1 MKDYL
6 KNRFALTAEGAKG
19 TSIAILYSTLKNLSF
34 MLPIFL
40 LMYTIQGLLGL
51 GDFSLKATIISYIIV
66 AIIMALVLDKDYK
79 TTYNETYNESANLR
93 ISLAE
98 KLKDLPL
105 SFYASHDLTD
115 LSQTIM
121 KDVETIE
128 HCLSHSIPGFYGF
141 IISFCIVSILLL
153 IGNVRLALAI
163 IIPIL
168 ASILLTFLSKNRQ
181 KKATGE
187 YYKDQRESARIF
199 QELIDSSTEIKAYN
213 LSESKEK
220 EAINFVNKLE
230 KKHVATE
237 ISQVIPVTLS
247 QIVARFALGFAI
259 YFGLKEL
266 IEGNINIL
274 YFSGYLFAA
283 ARLIDGVDQFVIY
296 YGEFMYIDS
305 PVEKIKSIELAN
317 MQEGQRSDIKSFD
330 ISCENLEFS
339 YKDGKKVIDGIS
351 FNSYQDKVSALV
363 GPSGCGKTTVLRL
376 LSRLYDYDKGKI
388 SIDGKEISTVDTKDL
403 FGHISMVFQD
413 VILFNGSVMDNIRL
427 GDLSASDDEVL
438 KAARLA
444 NCDEFV
450 NKLPMGYKTLIGENG
465 SNLSGGE
472 RQRISIARAFL
483 KNAEII
489 LLDEIAASL
498 DVENEKYIQESLN
511 ELTKNKTVV
520 LISHRMKSI
529 QNVDQIIVMNEG
541 KIEALGTHEFLLDN
555 SKTYAKMIESSRLS
569 EEFVYWWRFL

>member
-283 ARLIDGVDQFVIY
+283 ARLIDGVDQFVTY

-541 KIEALGTHEFLLDN
+541 KIEALGTHEFLLNN

-569 EEFVYWWRFL
+569 EEFVY

>member
-6 KNRFALTAEGAKG
+6 KNRFALTDEGAKG
-19 TSIAILYSTLKNLSF
+19 TSIAIFYSTLKNLSF

-40 LMYTIQGLLGL
+40 LMYTIQGLLDL

-79 TTYNETYNESANLR
+79 TTYNETYKESANLR

-283 ARLIDGVDQFVIY
+283 ARLIDGVDQFVTY

>member
-6 KNRFALTAEGAKG
+6 KNRFALTDEGAKG

-40 LMYTIQGLLGL
+40 LMYTIQGLLDL
-51 GDFSLKATIISYIIV
+51 GEFSLKATIISYIIV

-79 TTYNETYNESANLR
+79 TTYNETYKESANLR

-283 ARLIDGVDQFVIY
+283 ARLIDGVDQFVTY

-541 KIEALGTHEFLLDN
+541 KIEALGTHEYLLDN

-569 EEFVYWWRFL
+569 EEFVY

>member
-6 KNRFALTAEGAKG
+6 KNRFALTDEGAKG
-19 TSIAILYSTLKNLSF
+19 TSIAIFYSTLKNLSF

-51 GDFSLKATIISYIIV
+51 GDFSLKATLMFYIIV

-79 TTYNETYNESANLR
+79 TTYNETYKESANLR

-283 ARLIDGVDQFVIY
+283 ARLIDGVDQFVTY

-541 KIEALGTHEFLLDN
+541 KIEALGTHEYLLDN

>member
-283 ARLIDGVDQFVIY
+283 ARLIDGVDQFVTY

-541 KIEALGTHEFLLDN
+541 KIEALGTHEYLLDN

-569 EEFVYWWRFL
+569 EEFVY

>member
-6 KNRFALTAEGAKG
+6 KNRFALTDEGAKG
-19 TSIAILYSTLKNLSF
+19 TSIAIFYSTLKNLSF

-40 LMYTIQGLLGL
+40 LMYTIQGLLDL

-79 TTYNETYNESANLR
+79 TTYNETYKESANLR

-283 ARLIDGVDQFVIY
+283 ARLIDGADQFVTY

-569 EEFVYWWRFL
+569 EEFVY

>member
-6 KNRFALTAEGAKG
+6 KNRFALTDEGAKG
-19 TSIAILYSTLKNLSF
+19 TSIAIFYSTLKNLSF

-51 GDFSLKATIISYIIV
+51 GDFSLKATIISYIII
-66 AIIMALVLDKDYK
+66 AFIMALVLDKDYK
-79 TTYNETYNESANLR
+79 TTYNETYKESANLR

-168 ASILLTFLSKNRQ
+168 ASILLTFLSKNKQ
-181 KKATGE
+181 KKATGK

-220 EAINFVNKLE
+220 QAIHFVNKLE
-230 KKHVATE
+230 KNHIATE

-247 QIVARFALGFAI
+247 QIVAKFALGFVM

-266 IEGNINIL
+266 NEGNINIL

-283 ARLIDGVDQFVIY
+283 ARLIDGVDQFTTF

-305 PVEKIKSIELAN
+305 PVEKIKAIELAN
-317 MQEGQRSDIKSFD
+317 MQKGHRSDLKSFD
-330 ISCENLEFS
+330 ITCENLEFS
-339 YKDGKKVIDGIS
+339 YKDGKKVIDNVS
-351 FNSYQDKVSALV
+351 FKSKQDKVSALV
-363 GPSGCGKTTVLRL
+363 GPSGCGKTTLLRL

-388 SIDGKEISTVDTKDL
+388 TIDGKEINAIDTKDL
-403 FGHISMVFQD
+403 FSHISMVFQD
-413 VILFNGSVMDNIRL
+413 VILFNGSVMDNIR
-427 GDLSASDDEVL
+427 
-438 KAARLA
+438 
-444 NCDEFV
+444 
-450 NKLPMGYKTLIGENG
+450 LPMGYKTLIGENG

-511 ELTKNKTVV
+511 QLTKDKTVV

-541 KIEALGTHEFLLDN
+541 KIEALGTHEYLLDN

-569 EEFVYWWRFL
+569 EEFVY

>member
-51 GDFSLKATIISYIIV
+51 GDFSLKATLMFYIIV

-79 TTYNETYNESANLR
+79 TTYNETYKESANLR

-168 ASILLTFLSKNRQ
+168 ASILLTFLSKNMQ

-283 ARLIDGVDQFVIY
+283 ARLIDGVDQFVTY

-317 MQEGQRSDIKSFD
+317 MQEGQRRDIKSFD

-569 EEFVYWWRFL
+569 EEFVY

>member
-6 KNRFALTAEGAKG
+6 KNRFALTDEGAKG
-19 TSIAILYSTLKNLSF
+19 TSIAIFYSTLKNLSF

-40 LMYTIQGLLGL
+40 LMYTIQGLLDL

-79 TTYNETYNESANLR
+79 TTYNETYKESANLR

-128 HCLSHSIPGFYGF
+128 HCLSHAIPGFYGF

-153 IGNVRLALAI
+153 IGNLRLALAI

-220 EAINFVNKLE
+220 EAIHFVNKLE

-541 KIEALGTHEFLLDN
+541 KIEALGTHKYLLNN

-569 EEFVYWWRFL
+569 EEFVY

>member
-283 ARLIDGVDQFVIY
+283 ARLIDGVDQFVTY

-569 EEFVYWWRFL
+569 EEFVY

>member
-6 KNRFALTAEGAKG
+6 KNRFALTDEGAKG
-19 TSIAILYSTLKNLSF
+19 TSIAIFYSTLKNLSF

-40 LMYTIQGLLGL
+40 LMYTIQGLLDL

-79 TTYNETYNESANLR
+79 TTYNETYKESANLR

-247 QIVARFALGFAI
+247 QIVAKFALGFAI

-283 ARLIDGVDQFVIY
+283 ARLIDGVDQFVTY

-330 ISCENLEFS
+330 ISCEDLEFS

-363 GPSGCGKTTVLRL
+363 GPSGCGKTTILRL

-403 FGHISMVFQD
+403 FSHISMVFQD

-498 DVENEKYIQESLN
+498 DAENEKYIQESLN
-511 ELTKNKTVV
+511 DLTKNKTVA

-541 KIEALGTHEFLLDN
+541 KIEALGTHEYLLDN

-569 EEFVYWWRFL
+569 EEFVY

>member
-51 GDFSLKATIISYIIV
+51 GDFSLKATLMFYIIV

-79 TTYNETYNESANLR
+79 TTYNETYKESANLR

-220 EAINFVNKLE
+220 EAIDFVNKLE

-283 ARLIDGVDQFVIY
+283 ARLIDGVDQFVTY

-569 EEFVYWWRFL
+569 EEFVY

>member
-40 LMYTIQGLLGL
+40 LMYTIQGLLDL
-51 GDFSLKATIISYIIV
+51 GEFSLKATIISYIIV

-247 QIVARFALGFAI
+247 QIVAKFALGFAI

-283 ARLIDGVDQFVIY
+283 ARLIDGVDQFVTY

-376 LSRLYDYDKGKI
+376 LSRLYDYDKGKM
-388 SIDGKEISTVDTKDL
+388 SIDGKEISTVDTNDL

-541 KIEALGTHEFLLDN
+541 KIEALGTHEYLLDN

-569 EEFVYWWRFL
+569 EEFVY

>member
-51 GDFSLKATIISYIIV
+51 GDFSLKATLMFYIIV

-79 TTYNETYNESANLR
+79 TTYNETYKESANLR

-427 GDLSASDDEVL
+427 GNLSASDDEVL

-569 EEFVYWWRFL
+569 EEFVY

>member
-51 GDFSLKATIISYIIV
+51 GDFSLKATLMFYIIV

-79 TTYNETYNESANLR
+79 TTYNETYKESANLR

-283 ARLIDGVDQFVIY
+283 ARLIDGVDQFVTY

>member
-19 TSIAILYSTLKNLSF
+19 TSIAIFYSTLKNLSF

-40 LMYTIQGLLGL
+40 LMYTIQGLLDL

-79 TTYNETYNESANLR
+79 TTYNETYKESANLR

-220 EAINFVNKLE
+220 QAIHFVNKLE

-283 ARLIDGVDQFVIY
+283 ARLIDGVDQFVTY

-305 PVEKIKSIELAN
+305 PVEKIKSIELADI
-317 MQEGQRSDIKSFD
+317 QEGQRSDIKSFD

-388 SIDGKEISTVDTKDL
+388 FIDGKEISTVDTKDL
-403 FGHISMVFQD
+403 FSHISMVFQD

-541 KIEALGTHEFLLDN
+541 KIEALGTHEYLLDN

-569 EEFVYWWRFL
+569 EEFVY

>member
-6 KNRFALTAEGAKG
+6 KNRFALTDEGAKG
-19 TSIAILYSTLKNLSF
+19 TSIAIFYSTLKNLSF

-40 LMYTIQGLLGL
+40 LMYTIQGLLDL

-79 TTYNETYNESANLR
+79 TTYNETYKESANLR

-283 ARLIDGVDQFVIY
+283 ARLIDGVDQFVTY
-296 YGEFMYIDS
+296 YGEFMIIDS

-403 FGHISMVFQD
+403 FSHISMVFQD

-427 GDLSASDDEVL
+427 GNLSASDDEVL

-498 DVENEKYIQESLN
+498 DVENEKYIQDSLN

-569 EEFVYWWRFL
+569 EEFVY

>member
-6 KNRFALTAEGAKG
+6 KNRFALTDEGAKG
-19 TSIAILYSTLKNLSF
+19 TSIAIFYSTLKNLSF

-283 ARLIDGVDQFVIY
+283 ARLIDGVDQFVTY

-541 KIEALGTHEFLLDN
+541 KIEALGTHEFLLNN

-569 EEFVYWWRFL
+569 EEFVY

>member
-6 KNRFALTAEGAKG
+6 KNRFALTDEGAKG
-19 TSIAILYSTLKNLSF
+19 TSIAIFYSTLKNLSF

-51 GDFSLKATIISYIIV
+51 GDFSLKATIISYIII
-66 AIIMALVLDKDYK
+66 AFIMALVLDKDYK
-79 TTYNETYNESANLR
+79 TTYNETYKESANLR

-168 ASILLTFLSKNRQ
+168 ASILLTFLSKNKQ
-181 KKATGE
+181 KKATGK

-283 ARLIDGVDQFVIY
+283 ARLIDGVDQFVTY

-541 KIEALGTHEFLLDN
+541 KIEALGTHEYLLDN

-569 EEFVYWWRFL
+569 EEFVY

>member
-40 LMYTIQGLLGL
+40 LMYTIQGLLDL
-51 GDFSLKATIISYIIV
+51 GEFSLKATIISYIIV

-79 TTYNETYNESANLR
+79 TTYNETYKESANLR

-283 ARLIDGVDQFVIY
+283 ARLIDGVDQFVTY

-569 EEFVYWWRFL
+569 EEFVY

>member
-1 MKDYL
+1 
-6 KNRFALTAEGAKG
+6 
-19 TSIAILYSTLKNLSF
+19 
-34 MLPIFL
+34 
-40 LMYTIQGLLGL
+40 
-51 GDFSLKATIISYIIV
+51 
-66 AIIMALVLDKDYK
+66 MALVLDKDYK
-79 TTYNETYNESANLR
+79 TTYNETYKESANLR

-220 EAINFVNKLE
+220 EAIDFVNKLE

-283 ARLIDGVDQFVIY
+283 ARLIDGVDQFVTY

-569 EEFVYWWRFL
+569 EEFVY

>member
-6 KNRFALTAEGAKG
+6 KNRFALTDEGAKG
-19 TSIAILYSTLKNLSF
+19 TSIAIFYSTLKNLSF

-40 LMYTIQGLLGL
+40 LMYTIQGLLDL

-79 TTYNETYNESANLR
+79 TTYNETYKESANLR

-283 ARLIDGVDQFVIY
+283 ARLIDGVDQFVTY

-403 FGHISMVFQD
+403 FSHISMVFQD

-498 DVENEKYIQESLN
+498 DVENEKYIQDSLN

-529 QNVDQIIVMNEG
+529 QNVDQIIVMNDG
-541 KIEALGTHEFLLDN
+541 KIEALGTHEYLLDN

-569 EEFVYWWRFL
+569 EEFVY

>member
-6 KNRFALTAEGAKG
+6 KNRFALTDEGAKG
-19 TSIAILYSTLKNLSF
+19 TSIAIFYSTLKNLSF

-40 LMYTIQGLLGL
+40 LMYTIQGLLDL

-79 TTYNETYNESANLR
+79 TTYNETYKESANLR

-128 HCLSHSIPGFYGF
+128 HCLSHAIPGFYGF

-153 IGNVRLALAI
+153 IGNLRLALAI

-220 EAINFVNKLE
+220 EAIHFVNKLE

-541 KIEALGTHEFLLDN
+541 KIEALGTHKYLLNN

>member
-6 KNRFALTAEGAKG
+6 KNRFALTDEGAKG
-19 TSIAILYSTLKNLSF
+19 TSIAIFYSTLKNLSF

-40 LMYTIQGLLGL
+40 LMYTIQGLLDL
-51 GDFSLKATIISYIIV
+51 GDFSLKATLISYIIV

-79 TTYNETYNESANLR
+79 TTYNETYKESANLR

-283 ARLIDGVDQFVIY
+283 ARLIDGVDQFVTY

-541 KIEALGTHEFLLDN
+541 KIEALGTHEYLLDN

-569 EEFVYWWRFL
+569 EEFVY

>member
-6 KNRFALTAEGAKG
+6 KNRFALTDEGAKG
-19 TSIAILYSTLKNLSF
+19 TSIAIFYSTLKNLSF

-40 LMYTIQGLLGL
+40 LMYTIQGLLDL

-79 TTYNETYNESANLR
+79 TTYNETYKESANLR

-283 ARLIDGVDQFVIY
+283 ARLIDGVDQFVTY

-427 GDLSASDDEVL
+427 GNLSASDDEVL

-569 EEFVYWWRFL
+569 EEFVY

>member
-6 KNRFALTAEGAKG
+6 KNRFALTDEGAKG
-19 TSIAILYSTLKNLSF
+19 TSIAIFYSTLKNLSF

-40 LMYTIQGLLGL
+40 LMYTIQGLLDF

-79 TTYNETYNESANLR
+79 TTYNETYKESANLR

-283 ARLIDGVDQFVIY
+283 ARLIDGVDQFVTY

>member
-6 KNRFALTAEGAKG
+6 KNRFALTDEGAKG
-19 TSIAILYSTLKNLSF
+19 TSIAIFYSTLKNLSF

-40 LMYTIQGLLGL
+40 LMYTIQGLLDL
-51 GDFSLKATIISYIIV
+51 GEFSLKATIISYIIV

-79 TTYNETYNESANLR
+79 TTYNETYKESANLR

-283 ARLIDGVDQFVIY
+283 ARLIDGVDQFVTY

-569 EEFVYWWRFL
+569 EEFVY

>member
-51 GDFSLKATIISYIIV
+51 GDFSLKATLMFYIIV

-79 TTYNETYNESANLR
+79 TTYNETYKESANLR

-283 ARLIDGVDQFVIY
+283 ARLIDGVDQFVTY

-541 KIEALGTHEFLLDN
+541 KIEALGTHKYLLNN

-569 EEFVYWWRFL
+569 EEFVY

>member
-569 EEFVYWWRFL
+569 EEFVY

>member
-19 TSIAILYSTLKNLSF
+19 TSIAMLYSTLKNLSF

-51 GDFSLKATIISYIIV
+51 GDFSLKATLMFYIIV

-79 TTYNETYNESANLR
+79 TTYNETYKESANLR

-283 ARLIDGVDQFVIY
+283 ARLIDGVDQFVTY

-569 EEFVYWWRFL
+569 EEFVY

>member
-51 GDFSLKATIISYIIV
+51 GDFSLKATIISYIII
-66 AIIMALVLDKDYK
+66 AFIMVLVLDKDYK
-79 TTYNETYNESANLR
+79 TTYNETYKESANLR

-247 QIVARFALGFAI
+247 QIVAKFALGFAI

-283 ARLIDGVDQFVIY
+283 ARLIDGVDQFVTY

-305 PVEKIKSIELAN
+305 PVEKIKSIELADI
-317 MQEGQRSDIKSFD
+317 QEGQRSDIKSFD

-569 EEFVYWWRFL
+569 EEFVY

>member
-283 ARLIDGVDQFVIY
+283 ARLIDGVDQFVTY

-427 GDLSASDDEVL
+427 GNLSASDDEVL

-569 EEFVYWWRFL
+569 EEFVY

>member
-1 MKDYL
+1 
-6 KNRFALTAEGAKG
+6 
-19 TSIAILYSTLKNLSF
+19 
-34 MLPIFL
+34 
-40 LMYTIQGLLGL
+40 
-51 GDFSLKATIISYIIV
+51 
-66 AIIMALVLDKDYK
+66 
-79 TTYNETYNESANLR
+79 
-93 ISLAE
+93 
-98 KLKDLPL
+98 
-105 SFYASHDLTD
+105 
-115 LSQTIM
+115 
-121 KDVETIE
+121 
-128 HCLSHSIPGFYGF
+128 
-141 IISFCIVSILLL
+141 
-153 IGNVRLALAI
+153 
-163 IIPIL
+163 
-168 ASILLTFLSKNRQ
+168 
-181 KKATGE
+181 
-187 YYKDQRESARIF
+187 
-199 QELIDSSTEIKAYN
+199 
-213 LSESKEK
+213 
-220 EAINFVNKLE
+220 
-230 KKHVATE
+230 
-237 ISQVIPVTLS
+237 
-247 QIVARFALGFAI
+247 
-259 YFGLKEL
+259 
-266 IEGNINIL
+266 
-274 YFSGYLFAA
+274 
-283 ARLIDGVDQFVIY
+283 
-296 YGEFMYIDS
+296 MYIDS

-351 FNSYQDKVSALV
+351 FNRYQDKVSALV

-498 DVENEKYIQESLN
+498 DVENEKYIQDSLN

-541 KIEALGTHEFLLDN
+541 KIEALGTHEYLLDN

-569 EEFVYWWRFL
+569 EEFVY

>member
-6 KNRFALTAEGAKG
+6 KNRFALTDEGAKG
-19 TSIAILYSTLKNLSF
+19 TSIAIFYSTLKNLSF

-51 GDFSLKATIISYIIV
+51 GDFSLKATIISYIII
-66 AIIMALVLDKDYK
+66 AFIMALVLDKDYK
-79 TTYNETYNESANLR
+79 TTYNETYKESANLR

-168 ASILLTFLSKNRQ
+168 ASILLTFLSKNKQ
-181 KKATGE
+181 KKATGK

-220 EAINFVNKLE
+220 QAIHFVNKLE
-230 KKHVATE
+230 KNHIATE

-247 QIVARFALGFAI
+247 QIVAKFALGFVM

-266 IEGNINIL
+266 NEGNINIL

-283 ARLIDGVDQFVIY
+283 ARLIDGVDQFTTF

-305 PVEKIKSIELAN
+305 PVEKIKAIELAN
-317 MQEGQRSDIKSFD
+317 MQKGHRSDLKSFD

-339 YKDGKKVIDGIS
+339 YKDGKKVIDNVS
-351 FNSYQDKVSALV
+351 FKSNQDKVSALV
-363 GPSGCGKTTVLRL
+363 GPSGCGKTTLLRL

-388 SIDGKEISTVDTKDL
+388 TIDGKEINAIDTKDL
-403 FGHISMVFQD
+403 FSHISMVFQD

-541 KIEALGTHEFLLDN
+541 KIEALGTHEYLLDN

-569 EEFVYWWRFL
+569 EEFVY